1 MPSMFTSVTLS
12 CLNWTLKKNENILS
26 LVPWIKCCWV
36 EERWPS
42 GWVHWPEKETHPT
55 CLSSSF
61 PSCQFQPLSING
73 TELVNPQF
81 ISWVPAAEVLCSPG
95 HRNWRGTRWRSSWW
109 ESKFPSCVSLVS
121 NISPQLL
128 LTVAACASAEADAQ
142 IPSALP
148 RFGFPL
154 VYLNS
159 APLNYQNSPVH
170 YYRSLIPKVRDFL

>member
-1 MPSMFTSVTLS
+1 MLKLDF
-12 CLNWTLKKNENILS
+12 NKLKKIENILS

-81 ISWVPAAEVLCSPG
+81 ISWVPAAEIVCSPG
-95 HRNWRGTRWRSSWW
+95 
-109 ESKFPSCVSLVS
+109 
-121 NISPQLL
+121 LL
-128 LTVAACASAEADAQ
+128 SEGKQDEEVLGKNQ
-142 IPSALP
+142 N
-148 RFGFPL
+148 FPL
-154 VYLNS
+154 VSPNLTSLLSYCWLSPPMPVLKQMLKSRLHCLN
-159 APLNYQNSPVH
+159 L
-170 YYRSLIPKVRDFL
+170 DFLSSTSTPLLLSTSTPLPSTTKTLLPTTTDHSFPK

>member
-1 MPSMFTSVTLS
+1 M
-12 CLNWTLKKNENILS
+12 S

-81 ISWVPAAEVLCSPG
+81 ISWVPAAEVVCSPG

-109 ESKFPSCVSLVS
+109 ESKFPSCVSLP

-128 LTVAACASAEADAQ
+128 LTVAVYVSAEADAQ
-142 IPSALP
+142 IPS

-159 APLNYQNSPVH
+159 APLNYHNSPAH
-170 YYRSLIPKVRDFL
+170 YYRSLIPKVRDFLWVI